1 MRDSLLGIK
10 FTKMNGIVHSLKK
23 HKYSERRN
31 IKANLVLNDEKQ
43 LAMGEETYNGKNRA
57 SNSRLVVLRKVK
69 NIGRDWLTIRLK
81 R

>member
-1 MRDSLLGIK
+1 MPDSLLGIE
-10 FTKMNGIVHSLKK
+10 FTKMNRIVHSLEK

-43 LAMGEETYNGKNRA
+43 LVMGEETYNGKNRA
-57 SNSRLVVLRKVK
+57 SNGRLVVLRKVK
-69 NIGRDWLTIRLK
+69 NIGREWLTIRLK